1 MSRTDRLA
9 IILSLLAI
17 FLAALVTQ
25 YIFEGVPHLEDELA
39 YVWQARLLAEGKF
52 SIPSPPHP
60 RSFLVPF
67 VVDHEGQRF
76 GKYPPSWPLVL
87 SAGVLLGAREMVNP
101 LLAGL
106 GVWLTYLLGKRLFG
120 QVTGLLAAGL
130 TLTSPFFLLNSG
142 SLLSHP
148 LGLVLSAA
156 FALLWLAGFAERESA
171 PRWRYTFGAALV
183 LGFLILARPF
193 TAVGVALPFAVHGL
207 YLFFSPGR
215 SPQQRR
221 QVRTHL
227 LVFGGLGLA
236 LAGLV
241 FLWQYRV
248 TGDPFLNPYTL
259 WWEYDRIGFGEG
271 IGVVPGGHSLAIA
284 RINMRH
290 SLNAGWRDLFGWAG
304 YSWLFLPFGLL
315 AAWKNWRGLLVG
327 AVFPSLV
334 FIHIFYWIGSELFGP
349 RYYYE
354 GLYSLTLF
362 TALGFA
368 WLAGWLKSPQVTSVV
383 AQPSSD
389 LGKAVHLFNHPK
401 ALLLRKTLVPAL
413 LILLVSY
420 NLFTFLPGRLWEM
433 HGLYGI
439 SRVDLQPFLTQE
451 AQALTPALVIVHS
464 EKWMSYG
471 SLIELEDPRLT
482 TPFIFAWSRG
492 PAADQTLAEDFP
504 ERNIYHYYV
513 DEPWFFYTAPKE

>member
-1 MSRTDRLA
+1 
-9 IILSLLAI
+9 
-17 FLAALVTQ
+17 
-25 YIFEGVPHLEDELA
+25 
-39 YVWQARLLAEGKF
+39 
-52 SIPSPPHP
+52 
-60 RSFLVPF
+60 
-67 VVDHEGQRF
+67 
-76 GKYPPSWPLVL
+76 
-87 SAGVLLGAREMVNP
+87 
-101 LLAGL
+101 
-106 GVWLTYLLGKRLFG
+106 
-120 QVTGLLAAGL
+120 
-130 TLTSPFFLLNSG
+130 
-142 SLLSHP
+142 
-148 LGLVLSAA
+148 
-156 FALLWLAGFAERESA
+156 
-171 PRWRYTFGAALV
+171 
-183 LGFLILARPF
+183 
-193 TAVGVALPFAVHGL
+193 
-207 YLFFSPGR
+207 
-215 SPQQRR
+215 
-221 QVRTHL
+221 
-227 LVFGGLGLA
+227 
-236 LAGLV
+236 
-241 FLWQYRV
+241 
-248 TGDPFLNPYTL
+248 
-259 WWEYDRIGFGEG
+259 
-271 IGVVPGGHSLAIA
+271 
-284 RINMRH
+284 MRH

-368 WLAGWLKSPQVTSVV
+368 WLSGWLKSPQVTSVV
-383 AQPSSD
+383 SQPSSD

-401 ALLLRKTLVPAL
+401 ALLLRKTLLPAL

-420 NLFTFLPGRLWEM
+420 NLFAFLPGRLWEM

-439 SRVDLQPFLTQE
+439 SRAGLQPFLTQE